1 MSFSKNYR
9 FLYQKISFGDFSKFL
24 RDEMK
29 QNAIK
34 VYEKMIW
41 KVLPCTD
48 LKSFLSS
55 DFSF

>member
-48 LKSFLSS
+48 LKSFFKL
-55 DFSF
+55 